1 MIDKSGLLALRS
13 GEVEVTVLDLTSDRV
28 TGLAR

>member
-1 MIDKSGLLALRS
+1 MINKSGLLALRS
-13 GEVEVTVLDLTSDRV
+13 GEVEVTVLDLTRDSV

>member
-13 GEVEVTVLDLTSDRV
+13 GEVEVTVLDLARNTV

>member
-1 MIDKSGLLALRS
+1 MINKSGLLALRS
-13 GEVEVTVLDLTSDRV
+13 GEVEVTVLDLTRNSV